1 MNSKAGNKRA
11 ISAKVDKKNK
21 KLLSIIFVFIY
32 LRNVLKTAVSTAFL
46 KKIKNLLFKTN
57 ILPKPNQKL

>member
-46 KKIKNLLFKTN
+46 KKIKNFLFKTN

>member
-46 KKIKNLLFKTN
+46 KKIKILLFKTN

>member
-1 MNSKAGNKRA
+1 MNSKPGNKRA